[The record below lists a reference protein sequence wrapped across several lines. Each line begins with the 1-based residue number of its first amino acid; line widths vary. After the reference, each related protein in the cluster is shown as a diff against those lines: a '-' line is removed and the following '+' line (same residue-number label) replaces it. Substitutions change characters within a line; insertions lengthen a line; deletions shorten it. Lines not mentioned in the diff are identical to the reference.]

1 MSQAVGLLLLL
12 VAAPVLADDE
22 GEPMEGLSRQ
32 TVVFW
37 NARLAQRDHKPQ
49 DVLKLWMLRN
59 AMHAAGSSSSS
70 ASSAE
75 TDGDFRSV
83 VWAALGETGFCPDG
97 FIEDED
103 GAGLW
108 PLAIHNWLLKN
119 LAKQTPSQPDT
130 WPSLR
135 AGMQQRHVSLNDV
148 LSLEE
153 LKTVRFFRAQ
163 CLTQFRMIPRLPT
176 IQWVDMKDRLSVG
189 LMMRDL
195 LELAETTLDKDKVQ
209 GRALLQTRRFDLDA
223 ALTRMTAARVRTSD
237 SVLDQALRAA
247 GISEG
252 GTLMLQQQRLGE
264 FRRSTSSALWRKAMK
279 WTAADWLS
287 LSEQRRLALFADA
300 DAGLKNDDARLRVVL
315 MMVDALLEGSA
326 LPAGRT
332 GPWAEGRELESWLGF
347 ASTTT
352 TTRPLLIEQV
362 TAGRR
367 GERLLALEPS
377 TGFRERSVIAL
388 HRGVQFLRA
397 GDTLEALRSFAFALG
412 HSDESSDAEA
422 VHRLSQRWL
431 AFVLSQYKSSDE
443 VITIVE
449 RFVPSIDFNT
459 IVESMVWRAAFHAD
473 VDSFER
479 VGRAVRKNGT
489 LQRTVTLLRP
499 LAHGDA
505 GAMWKAVE
513 DGGTPNGTYL
523 FAQRLIEQ
531 LSLEPLDV
539 RANNRLT
546 LEVAVTV
553 LQSIDAKAG
562 SSLQKKVRAL
572 EQRTQALRDAI
583 GQYDQSIAGR
593 VEAGAPDAE
602 AYAGSVR
609 LAPADPL
616 PWPFVAPRVTPPSPF
631 APVVLTPVEWRRGSD
646 DLVYGWSLHE

>member
-1 MSQAVGLLLLL
+1 
-12 VAAPVLADDE
+12 
-22 GEPMEGLSRQ
+22 
-32 TVVFW
+32 
-37 NARLAQRDHKPQ
+37 
-49 DVLKLWMLRN
+49 
-59 AMHAAGSSSSS
+59 
-70 ASSAE
+70 
-75 TDGDFRSV
+75 
-83 VWAALGETGFCPDG
+83 
-97 FIEDED
+97 
-103 GAGLW
+103 
-108 PLAIHNWLLKN
+108 
-119 LAKQTPSQPDT
+119 
-130 WPSLR
+130 
-135 AGMQQRHVSLNDV
+135 
-148 LSLEE
+148 
-153 LKTVRFFRAQ
+153 
-163 CLTQFRMIPRLPT
+163 MILRLPT
-176 IQWVDMKDRLSVG
+176 LQWVDMKDRLSVG

-195 LELAETTLDKDKVQ
+195 LELADTTLDKDKVQ

-223 ALTRMTAARVRTSD
+223 ALTRLTAARVRTSD
-237 SVLDQALRAA
+237 NLLDQALRVA

-252 GTLMLQQQRLGE
+252 GTLLLQQQRLGE
-264 FRRSTSSALWRKAMK
+264 FRRSSSSELWRKAMT

-300 DAGLKNDDARLRVVL
+300 DAGLKSDETRLRVVL

-326 LPAGRT
+326 MPA
-332 GPWAEGRELESWLGF
+332 GRELESWLGF

-352 TTRPLLIEQV
+352 RVERDTRVQRDTRAALIERV
-362 TAGRR
+362 TSGRR

-388 HRGVQFLRA
+388 HRGVQFLRT

-412 HSDESSDAEA
+412 HSEESSDAES

-431 AFVLSQYKSSDE
+431 SFVLSQYATSDE

-449 RFVPSIDFNT
+449 RFVPPSDFNT

-499 LAHGDA
+499 LARGDA
-505 GAMWKAVE
+505 GAMWKGVE
-513 DGGTPNGTYL
+513 DGGTANGTYV

-546 LEVAVTV
+546 LEVAGTV

-631 APVVLTPVEWRRGSD
+631 APVVLTPVEWRLGSS